1 MERLNRIVIG
11 ANASIFQKINPKSNI
26 EVFIPKN
33 EEEIK
38 EAITFAREKKL
49 SITVK
54 GGGSGMSGA
63 CTGASRDKVIISTMG
78 LKRIHEINFEKKYAI
93 VDAGVT
99 PDELNEIIQNER
111 ENWKFFVAPSSR
123 DIATL
128 GGILGTDGGGN
139 DSWLAGTMVDNVL
152 AVELFDYNNNKIIVE
167 KTSDDF
173 DNLTVDDNLKAK
185 VTCKDKKIEKQLR
198 ETNFSLMDIAGSH
211 GVLGFISR
219 IKIRIKEI
227 PHVEQQNYA
236 IVNAN
241 NLKAYGKV
249 IYDLIENNIPLTYGE
264 TIVEAKHPD
273 ISDKTNP
280 PMLILEYPTEYT
292 EKVDAIFKQIKD
304 VEFTFIDKEKFEEMK
319 DIRIKMAKRNPP
331 EGYQVA
337 LFEGY
342 GVYGENLL
350 RFDEIIAEINKT
362 LETHSF
368 TPFIKYG
375 HAPSLWH
382 VGNEKIKGI
391 IMHSREK
398 RPENMN
404 REMVFNGIVALVE
417 TCDKLGITPK
427 PEHKWPFS
435 KNTLKHK
442 RLVELTEIIGKEFNP
457 FLLDCTLEELS
468 DLVL

>member
-11 ANASIFQKINPKSNI
+11 ANASIFQKINPKSNV
-26 EVFIPKN
+26 EVFTPEN

-38 EAITFAREKKL
+38 EAITFAQEKKL
-49 SITVK
+49 PITVK

-78 LKRIHEINFEKKYAI
+78 LKRIHEINFEKNYAI
-93 VDAGVT
+93 VDPGIT
-99 PDELNEIIQNER
+99 PDELNEAIQNER
-111 ENWKFFVAPSSR
+111 ENWKFFVTPSSR

-139 DSWLAGTMVDNVL
+139 DAWLAGTMIDNVIE
-152 AVELFDYNNNKIIVE
+152 VELFDYKNNKIIV
-167 KTSDDF
+167 KRVKDDF
-173 DNLTVDDNLKAK
+173 NKLTVLDNISAK
-185 VTCKDKKIEKQLR
+185 VTCENKDIEKQLQDKK
-198 ETNFSLMDIAGSH
+198 FSLMDISGSH
-211 GVLGFISR
+211 GVLGVVSK
-219 IKIRIKEI
+219 IKVRIKEI
-227 PHVEQQNYA
+227 PHVDKQNYT
-236 IVNAN
+236 IVNAKT
-241 NLKAYGKV
+241 LKAFGKV

-264 TIVEAKHPD
+264 VIVEARHPD
-273 ISDKTNP
+273 ISDKVGP
-280 PMLILEYPTEYT
+280 PMFILEYPDEYT
-292 EKVDAIFKQIKD
+292 NKMDEIFKNIPDIELKF
-304 VEFTFIDKEKFEEMK
+304 VNKEEFEVMK

-368 TPFIKYG
+368 TPFIKFG
-375 HAPSLWH
+375 HAPSIWH

-398 RPENMN
+398 RPENMDQ
-404 REMVFNGIVALVE
+404 ETVFNGIVALVE

-435 KNTLKHK
+435 KNTVKHK

-457 FLLDCTLEELS
+457 FLLDCTLKELA